1 MLLDT
6 EGFCIPFSEDDQYIE
21 AGCDDPDYGE
31 SETWPSW
38 CDAHHYAATA
48 ADE

>member
-1 MLLDT
+1 MQAAVAGLVTLAADVVQ
-6 EGFCIPFSEDDQYIE
+6 FIE